1 MENKIEE
8 LENRINQLE
17 TIISS
22 LLNEHKKIVEKQE
35 KENTLVY
42 EHLQFMNYSQKIKN
56 LENEIRE
63 IKSNKKPIYEKQQ
76 FILRP
81 FNL

>member
-1 MENKIEE
+1 MEE
-8 LENRINQLE
+8 LENRINKLE
-17 TIISS
+17 IIISS
-22 LLNEHKKIVEKQE
+22 LLEEHKKIVEKQE

>member
-1 MENKIEE
+1 MEE